1 MRQQLQIISEYK
13 SIRIT
18 SFLRLSSGDYD
29 VMQTEH
35 GKGRVYMHFG
45 ERMKKKKRKKRNEI
59 RPQQNL
65 SFTNK
70 FEVNHTHTKTLDQ

>member
-1 MRQQLQIISEYK
+1 MSQQLQIISEYK

-45 ERMKKKKRKKRNEI
+45 ERMKKKEKRNEI
-59 RPQQNL
+59 RPQQTYRL
-65 SFTNK
+65 LTISR
-70 FEVNHTHTKTLDQ
+70 